1 MAAGGRGPGTH
12 TDEPVTILWS
22 ASPFPHPPL
31 SSPAVRSA
39 SRAWWV
45 AATNCVAAVA
55 PHPRSPPPSPT
66 CLPAYLCTCSR
77 TCPPV
82 RPPSPCALAAPRR
95 PARPPT
101 CSTPPRTNGGASRT
115 LSLPPPP
122 LPAQPRD
129 EVAWARALE
138 GSYLVLSARLLSSGR
153 LVGFCRAT
161 TDGALASLVWDVV
174 ADTALAQPVSGG
186 WGEDTPGWRR
196 GRGRMEGGARGSLR
210 GRCRGC
216 GFWEKGG
223 EGVGKGAR
231 RLRGW
236 RETATATSTLV
247 FQLVRALSAS

>member
-1 MAAGGRGPGTH
+1 MHLLAH
-12 TDEPVTILWS
+12 L
-22 ASPFPHPPL
+22 
-31 SSPAVRSA
+31 PA
-39 SRAWWV
+39 
-45 AATNCVAAVA
+45 C
-55 PHPRSPPPSPT
+55 PPSFPV
-66 CLPAYLCTCSR
+66 CSG
-77 TCPPV
+77 C
-82 RPPSPCALAAPRR
+82 SP
-95 PARPPT
+95 PARPPAHLLN
-101 CSTPPRTNGGASRT
+101 PPADQWRRHANA
-115 LSLPPPP
+115 LAPPPP